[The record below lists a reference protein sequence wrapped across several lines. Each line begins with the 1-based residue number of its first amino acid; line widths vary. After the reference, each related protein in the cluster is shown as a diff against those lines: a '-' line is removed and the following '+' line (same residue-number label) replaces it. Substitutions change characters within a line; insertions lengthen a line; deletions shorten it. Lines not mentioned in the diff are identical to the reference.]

1 MMTNKFHKINR
12 NWQGQR
18 LLPAAP
24 LLGVIKIQSWL
35 TIVSHLTRDDLKRI
49 RSSLMSANKPATKP

>member
-1 MMTNKFHKINR
+1 MTPNVQSSGTAAESHNAGLNGIMTNKSHKINR

-24 LLGVIKIQSWL
+24 LFGVSVISL
-35 TIVSHLTRDDLKRI
+35 EIVYAR
-49 RSSLMSANKPATKP
+49 